1 MRLLLIAALNYTG
14 CHYYRLIEAMDTK
27 LFSSRTLMHAFLL
40 VGLAVVLPLTL
51 SPSAVGQE
59 ITSSETEVEQTAS
72 EKPVDEADRKITE
85 TDPSDVLT
93 NAADQGLG
101 PGLITLA
108 VVIALFVI
116 PTLIGNWLAK
126 KWRMTDHGWKISLA
140 LGTIAAAA
148 VVYQTG
154 EVKLGP
160 DLSGGITLIYELAE
174 GQAEGDV
181 EEPASEEEES
191 ENAEVNMDNMIAA
204 LIERVDPSG
213 TKEVTIRKYGR
224 GQIEIIIP
232 KASPQELAQIKRN
245 ISTAGLLKFR
255 ITASN
260 AFSKHRPIIKAAQAL
275 PPGERILKF
284 DGTPVARW
292 VAFREESPI
301 GRDTEGTY
309 VKRKVGDQEQV
320 LILLD
325 DGLNVTGKDVKSA
338 RVGVDQ
344 SNQPN
349 VQFTMNTLGAYKFGQ
364 LTGKHLPQ
372 ASGAKYNLGILIDDV
387 LKSAPSINGRISG
400 NGEISG
406 VGTEEEAKFIAG
418 IINAGSLPARLNED
432 PISEE
437 RISPTLGAETIR
449 KGKLAIGVSL
459 AAVVVFMLLYY
470 RFAGFVACIA
480 LAVNLLLILGTMV
493 LIKGAFTLPGLAGL
507 VLTVGMSV
515 DANVLIFERIREEL
529 GRGAALR
536 MAIRNGFARA
546 TQTIVDANITTLI
559 TAIVIYKFAPD
570 SVKGFGVTLIL
581 GIIMSMYTA
590 IFLSRLVF
598 DIAEKLKYLKGL
610 SMGRILGET
619 AIDFLGKRGI
629 AAVFSAI
636 VIGIGIFGITGRGN
650 DLLNIDF
657 TGGTSV
663 TMVLEESN
671 AMEFS
676 EVKDLLDE
684 STLKEKNL
692 SLVRV
697 GEDNTRYR
705 VTSVEEEVETV
716 QEILKEK
723 FGDKLRKYKV
733 DFVEVTPLGDDQA
746 ALKSPQAEGHLSVAG
761 LLRALPV
768 APLMLQVEETT
779 EESAEVTSE
788 AEISASISSS
798 DEADATEEDSSSEA
812 TAEQSA
818 EETEESGFTGE
829 GNPFVN
835 GTSAVLKFSGNEDES
850 GVSYE
855 SLMLRVKDALEATG
869 HQGTAVAISNDE
881 YLQNTGTS
889 RGFSEWEIKL
899 ALPEAEAR
907 EVLTELQA
915 KTNAEPVFPLANKI
929 GGRVAGRMSK
939 DAIAAIVIS
948 LLGIIGYIWFRFQRV
963 IYGLAAVVALL
974 HDVAVTLGVIALTG
988 YLVSGA
994 PGIASALMID
1004 KFQISLPIVA
1014 AFLTIIGYSL
1024 NDTIVVFDRIRE
1036 VKGKSPTLTRE
1047 MINESINQTLS
1058 RTLLTSLTTLLTVLI
1073 LYFLGGDGIHG
1084 FAFALVIGVIVGTY
1098 SSIFIASPALLWMS
1112 QRAEAAAAKA
1122 AGRTA

>member
-1 MRLLLIAALNYTG
+1 
-14 CHYYRLIEAMDTK
+14 MDTN
-27 LFSSRTLMHAFLL
+27 LFSTRTLMQALVL
-40 VGLAVVLPLTL
+40 VGLAAALPLTL
-51 SPSAVGQE
+51 STSAVGQE
-59 ITSSETEVEQTAS
+59 ITGSDTEVEQTAL
-72 EKPVDEADRKITE
+72 EKPVDEVDRKITD

-174 GQAEGDV
+174 GQAESSD
-181 EEPASEEEES
+181 EEPNSEQEES
-191 ENAEVNMDNMIAA
+191 ENAEVDMDNMIAA

-232 KASPQELAQIKRN
+232 SATQQELAQIKRN

-260 AFSKHRPIIKAAQAL
+260 AFSNHRPKIKAALAL

-284 DGTPVARW
+284 DGEPVARW

-309 VKRKVGDQEQV
+309 VKRKVGDKEQV
-320 LILLD
+320 LILLPLD
-325 DGLNVTGKDVKSA
+325 DGLNVTGKDVSAA

-387 LKSAPSINGRISG
+387 LKSAPSINGRISS

-480 LAVNLLLILGTMV
+480 LGVNLLLILGTMV

-636 VIGIGIFGITGRGN
+636 VIGIGLFGISGRGT

-663 TMVLEESN
+663 TMVLDKP
-671 AMEFS
+671 MEFS
-676 EVKDLLDE
+676 EVKALLDE
-684 STLKEKNL
+684 TELKDKNM
-692 SLVRV
+692 SLVSV
-697 GEDNTRYR
+697 GEGNTQYR
-705 VTSVEEEVETV
+705 VTSVAEEVGKV
-716 QEILKEK
+716 QETIKET
-723 FGDKLRKYKV
+723 FGDNLRKYKV
-733 DFVEVTPLGDDQA
+733 DFTEVTPLGDDQA
-746 ALKSPQAEGHLSVAG
+746 SVKTAEAEGQFSLAG
-761 LLRALPV
+761 LVRTLPV

-788 AEISASISSS
+788 AEVTEVSESASEG
-798 DEADATEEDSSSEA
+798 DEAEAGETEQGAAEADDEDSPIESATEEP
-812 TAEQSA
+812 A
-818 EETEESGFTGE
+818 EEAEGSGFTGE

-835 GTSAVLKFSGNEDES
+835 GTSAVLKFSGNDDES

-855 SLMLRVKDALEATG
+855 SLMLRVQDALEATG

-881 YLQNTGTS
+881 YLQNTSTS
-889 RGFSEWEIKL
+889 RGFAQWEIKL

-963 IYGLAAVVALL
+963 MYGLAAVVALV

-994 PGIASALMID
+994 PGLASALMID

-1098 SSIFIASPALLWMS
+1098 SSIFIASPSLLWMS

-1122 AGRTA
+1122 AGRPA

>member
-1 MRLLLIAALNYTG
+1 MQ
-14 CHYYRLIEAMDTK
+14 
-27 LFSSRTLMHAFLL
+27 AFLI
-40 VGLAVVLPLTL
+40 VGLAIVLPLAYTT
-51 SPSAVGQE
+51 PSVGQE
-59 ITSSETEVEQTAS
+59 LSGSETEVEQEAE
-72 EKPVDEADRKITE
+72 EKPVDEADRKIIS
-85 TDPSDVLT
+85 TDPSDVAA
-93 NAADQGLG
+93 NAAEQGLG
-101 PGLITLA
+101 PGIITLG
-108 VVIALFVI
+108 VVIALFVV
-116 PTLIGNWLAK
+116 PTMIGNWLAK

-174 GQAEGDV
+174 DQAEGDGG
-181 EEPASEEEES
+181 EESAAEEE

-224 GQIEIIIP
+224 GQVEIIIP
-232 KASPQELAQIKRN
+232 SATQQELAQIKRN

-260 AFSKHRPIIKAAQAL
+260 AFSNHRPKIKAALAL

-284 DGTPVARW
+284 DGEPVARW
-292 VAFREESPI
+292 VAFREDSPI

-309 VKRKVGDQEQV
+309 VKRKVGDKEQV
-320 LILLD
+320 LILLPLD
-325 DGLNVTGKDVKSA
+325 DGLDVTGKDVSAA

-364 LTGKHLPQ
+364 LTGRHLPQ

-387 LKSAPSINGRISG
+387 LKSAPSINGRISS

-470 RFAGFVACIA
+470 RFAGFVACLA
-480 LAVNLLLILGTMV
+480 LGVNLLLILGTMV

-636 VIGIGIFGITGRGN
+636 VIGIGIFGISGRGT

-663 TMVLEESN
+663 TMVLDKP
-671 AMEFS
+671 MEFS
-676 EVKDLLDE
+676 EVKALLDE
-684 STLKEKNL
+684 TELKDKNM
-692 SLVRV
+692 SLVSV
-697 GEDNTRYR
+697 GEGNTQYR
-705 VTSVEEEVETV
+705 VTSVAEEVGKV
-716 QEILKEK
+716 QEIIKETI
-723 FGDKLRKYKV
+723 GDNLRKYNV
-733 DFVEVTPLGDDQA
+733 DFDEVTPLGDDQA
-746 ALKSPQAEGHLSVAG
+746 STEAAQADSNVSMAS
-761 LLRALPV
+761 LLRTLPV
-768 APLMLQVEETT
+768 APLMLQVEETAEET
-779 EESAEVTSE
+779 AEETSEAEEAETTSEPAEEEASEETSTNENSSEESAEE
-788 AEISASISSS
+788 
-798 DEADATEEDSSSEA
+798 
-812 TAEQSA
+812 A
-818 EETEESGFTGE
+818 EETAESGFTSE
-829 GNPFVN
+829 GNPFEN
-835 GTSAVLKFSGNEDES
+835 GTSAVLTFSGNDDES
-850 GVSYE
+850 GVSYD
-855 SLMLRVKDALEATG
+855 SLMLRVNEALEATG
-869 HQGTAVAISNDE
+869 HQGTAVAVSNDE
-881 YLQNTGTS
+881 YLQNTSTS
-889 RGFSEWEIKL
+889 RGFATWEIKL

-963 IYGLAAVVALL
+963 IYGLAAVVALV

-988 YLVSGA
+988 YLVNGA
-994 PGIASALMID
+994 PGIASALLID

-1084 FAFALVIGVIVGTY
+1084 FAFALVIGVLVGTY

-1112 QRAEAAAAKA
+1112 QRAEAAAAA
-1122 AGRTA
+1122 NRNA